1 MKYQDFKNLLD
12 EKLDEGMKQARKN
25 VGASTCWDGYTAK
38 GTKKKNGREVP
49 NCVKEEED
57 LDEAKKGLY
66 ANIHA
71 KRARGEAP
79 AKPGHEDYPA
89 KDAFKKSERTAKKEE
104 VEYVEE
110 KKDMPGNQEKIDA
123 NKNGKVDAHDFALLR
138 ARKGKK
144 KMEEEK
150 EVNVMPSTEDEF
162 KKNKI
167 KSKKDVKECKE
178 MTDAEMKKREKIV
191 KSMKKGYSGF
201 KKRYGDKAKNV
212 MYATATKMANK

>member
-38 GTKKKNGREVP
+38 GTKTKNGREVP
-49 NCVKEEED
+49 NCVKEEEE
-57 LDEAKKGLY
+57 LEEEKKGLY

-71 KRARGEAP
+71 KRKRGERP
-79 AKPGHEDYPA
+79 ARPGEEDYPA

-110 KKDMPGNQEKIDA
+110 KRDLPGNQEKIDA

-144 KMEEEK
+144 KVEEEK
-150 EVNVMPSTEDEF
+150 DVNVMPSTEDEF

-167 KSKKDVKECKE
+167 KSKKEVKEGKE
-178 MTDAEMKKREKIV
+178 MTASEMKKREKIV

-201 KKRYGDKAKNV
+201 KKRYGEKAKSV